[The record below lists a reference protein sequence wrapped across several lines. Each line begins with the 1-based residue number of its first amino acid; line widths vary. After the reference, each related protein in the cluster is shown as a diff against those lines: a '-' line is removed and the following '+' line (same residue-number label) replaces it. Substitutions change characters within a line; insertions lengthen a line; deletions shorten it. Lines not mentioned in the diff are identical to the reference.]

1 MSLIALNTVFT
12 FFKNNKNI
20 KNKCSKLSI
29 KKKHN
34 IESIYDKDLQFKT
47 FRKKIKNQNLKS
59 HIDTIR
65 QK

>member
-34 IESIYDKDLQFKT
+34 IATIYDKKLQFET
-47 FRKKIKNQNLKS
+47 FRKLN
-59 HIDTIR
+59 
-65 QK
+65 

>member
-20 KNKCSKLSI
+20 KNKNSKLSI

-34 IESIYDKDLQFKT
+34 IATIYDKNLQFKI
-47 FRKKIKNQNLKS
+47 FRKKLKIKVSS
-59 HIDTIR
+59 HI
-65 QK
+65 